1 MFNLANAKKIF
12 IKLQQEGFSYIQKMI
27 ITQQEENIFL
37 TFQCKKNCTTS
48 TLSIDDKKNYEKAIS
63 FFSHA
68 SGGVILWGIDS
79 NKNNNGVHIAKKIQ
93 PISNG
98 KEFFSN
104 LNDLLFKNPNNTNQD
119 VKNIYIPLPKEVN
132 RGFVITYVP
141 RKDYLLKLNDY
152 YTKTRD
158 NFAMMMGQILLD
170 DMLENRKL
178 LRESL

>member
-12 IKLQQEGFSYIQKMI
+12 IKFQQEGFSYIQKMI

-37 TFQCKKNCTTS
+37 TFQCKKNCTNS
-48 TLSIDDKKNYEKAIS
+48 ALSIDDKKNYEKSIS

-68 SGGVILWGIDS
+68 SGGVIIWGIAS

-104 LNDLLFKNPNNTNQD
+104 LNDLLFKNPNTTNQD
-119 VKNIYIPLPKEVN
+119 VKNI
-132 RGFVITYVP
+132 
-141 RKDYLLKLNDY
+141 
-152 YTKTRD
+152 
-158 NFAMMMGQILLD
+158 
-170 DMLENRKL
+170 
-178 LRESL
+178 

>member
-1 MFNLANAKKIF
+1 MFNLENAKKIF
-12 IKLQQEGFSYIQKMI
+12 IKLEQEGFSYIQQMI
-27 ITQQEENIFL
+27 TKQQEENIFL
-37 TFQCKKNCTTS
+37 TFQCKKNCTNS
-48 TLSIDDKKNYEKAIS
+48 ALSIDDKENYEKSIS

-68 SGGVILWGIDS
+68 SGGLIIWGIAS
-79 NKNNNGVHIAKKIQ
+79 SKNNNGVHVAKKIQ

-104 LNDLLFKNPNNTNQD
+104 LNDLFSNNFNTTNLD
-119 VKNIYIPLPKEVN
+119 VKNIYIPFPKEEN
-132 RGFVITYVP
+132 HGFVITYVP

-158 NFAMMMGQILLD
+158 NFVMMMGQIILND
-170 DMLENRKL
+170 ILENRKP

>member
-1 MFNLANAKKIF
+1 MNAKKIF
-12 IKLQQEGFSYIQKMI
+12 IKFEQEGFSYIQKMI
-27 ITQQEENIFL
+27 IAQQEENIFL

-48 TLSIDDKKNYEKAIS
+48 TLSIDDKKNYEKAIL
-63 FFSHA
+63 FFSHV
-68 SGGVILWGIDS
+68 SGGVIIWGIDS

-98 KEFFSN
+98 KVFFSN
-104 LNDLLFKNPNNTNQD
+104 LNDLVFKNSNTTNQD
-119 VKNIYIPLPKEVN
+119 VKNTYIPFPKKIN
-132 RGFVITYVP
+132 RGLVITYVP

-158 NFAMMMGQILLD
+158 NFAMMMGQILLN
-170 DMLENRKL
+170 DMLENKKL

>member
-1 MFNLANAKKIF
+1 
-12 IKLQQEGFSYIQKMI
+12 MI
-27 ITQQEENIFL
+27 IAQQEENIFL

-48 TLSIDDKKNYEKAIS
+48 TLSIDDKKNYEKAIL
-63 FFSHA
+63 FFSHV
-68 SGGVILWGIDS
+68 SGGVIIWGIDS

-98 KEFFSN
+98 KVFFSN
-104 LNDLLFKNPNNTNQD
+104 LNDLVFKNSNTTNQD
-119 VKNIYIPLPKEVN
+119 VKNTYIPFPKKIN
-132 RGFVITYVP
+132 RGLVITYVP

-158 NFAMMMGQILLD
+158 NFAMMMGQILLN
-170 DMLENRKL
+170 DMLENKKL

>member
-1 MFNLANAKKIF
+1 
-12 IKLQQEGFSYIQKMI
+12 
-27 ITQQEENIFL
+27 
-37 TFQCKKNCTTS
+37 
-48 TLSIDDKKNYEKAIS
+48 
-63 FFSHA
+63 
-68 SGGVILWGIDS
+68 
-79 NKNNNGVHIAKKIQ
+79 VHIAKKIQ

-132 RGFVITYVP
+132 RGFVITYAP

-158 NFAMMMGQILLD
+158 NFAMMMGQILLN

>member
-12 IKLQQEGFSYIQKMI
+12 IKFQQEGFSYIQKMI

-37 TFQCKKNCTTS
+37 TFQCKKNCTNS
-48 TLSIDDKKNYEKAIS
+48 ALSIDDKKNYEKSIS

-68 SGGVILWGIDS
+68 SGGVIIWGIAS
-79 NKNNNGVHIAKKIQ
+79 NKTNNVVHKAKKIQ

-104 LNDLLFKNPNNTNQD
+104 LNDLLFKNPNTTNQD
-119 VKNIYIPLPKEVN
+119 VKNIYIPFPKEIN

-158 NFAMMMGQILLD
+158 NFAMMMGQILLN

>member
-37 TFQCKKNCTTS
+37 TFQCKKNCTNS
-48 TLSIDDKKNYEKAIS
+48 ALSIDDKKNYEKSIS

-68 SGGVILWGIDS
+68 SGGVIIWGIAS

-104 LNDLLFKNPNNTNQD
+104 LNNLLFKSPNTTNQD
-119 VKNIYIPLPKEVN
+119 VKNIYIPFPKEVN
-132 RGFVITYVP
+132 CGFVITYVP

-158 NFAMMMGQILLD
+158 NFAMMMGQILLN

-178 LRESL
+178 FRESL

>member
-1 MFNLANAKKIF
+1 MANAKKIF
-12 IKLQQEGFSYIQKMI
+12 IKFKQEGFSYIQKMI

-37 TFQCKKNCTTS
+37 TFQCKKNCTNS
-48 TLSIDDKKNYEKAIS
+48 ALSIDDKKNYEKSIS

-68 SGGVILWGIDS
+68 SGGVIIWGIAS

-104 LNDLLFKNPNNTNQD
+104 LNDLLFKNPNTTNQD
-119 VKNIYIPLPKEVN
+119 VKNIYIPFPKEVN
-132 RGFVITYVP
+132 SGFVITYVP

-152 YTKTRD
+152 YTQTRD
-158 NFAMMMGQILLD
+158 NFVMMMGQILLN

>member
-1 MFNLANAKKIF
+1 MENAKKIF
-12 IKLQQEGFSYIQKMI
+12 VKFEQEGFSYIQQTI
-27 ITQQEENIFL
+27 IKQQEENIFL
-37 TFQCKKNCTTS
+37 TFQCKKNCTNS
-48 TLSIDDKKNYEKAIS
+48 ALSIDDKKNYEKSIS

-68 SGGVILWGIDS
+68 SGGVIIWGIVS
-79 NKNNNGVHIAKKIQ
+79 NKNKNGVHIAKKIQ

-104 LNDLLFKNPNNTNQD
+104 LNDLLFKNPNTTNQN
-119 VKNIYIPLPKEVN
+119 VKNIYIPFPKEEN

-158 NFAMMMGQILLD
+158 NFAMMMGQILLN
-170 DMLENRKL
+170 DMLENRKP
-178 LRESL
+178 LRESI

>member
-37 TFQCKKNCTTS
+37 TFQCKKNCTNS
-48 TLSIDDKKNYEKAIS
+48 ALSIDDKKNYEKSIS
-63 FFSHA
+63 FFSYA
-68 SGGVILWGIDS
+68 SGGVIIWGIAS
-79 NKNNNGVHIAKKIQ
+79 NKNNNGVHIAKKIH

-158 NFAMMMGQILLD
+158 NFAMMMGQILLN

>member
-1 MFNLANAKKIF
+1 
-12 IKLQQEGFSYIQKMI
+12 MI
-27 ITQQEENIFL
+27 IAQQEENIFL

-48 TLSIDDKKNYEKAIS
+48 TLSIDDKKNYEKAIL
-63 FFSHA
+63 FFSHV
-68 SGGVILWGIDS
+68 SGGVIIWGIDS

-98 KEFFSN
+98 KVFFSN

-158 NFAMMMGQILLD
+158 NFAMMMGQILLN